1 MVVVEATASFRMSII
16 EVVFSIQTLVYFSS
30 QAERDLMV
38 LDIKVKLQVS
48 LQRIFFFHY
57 KSSFNSL
64 VSCLL
69 NSTEFFF
76 LQPRICAY
84 YKSDSII

>member
-1 MVVVEATASFRMSII
+1 MRVSSMLGTYRRLSII

-48 LQRIFFFHY
+48 LRRISFFHY

-64 VSCLL
+64 FSCLL
-69 NSTEFFF
+69 NSTIFF
-76 LQPRICAY
+76 LEPHICAY
-84 YKSDSII
+84 K